1 MHSGNDKKGF
11 DAEKWKRDNTA
22 PGGGIVQGAR
32 GKRYDDHSDKAK
44 ELLER
49 RRQSE
54 QKKNEPGSS
63 MKR

>member
-1 MHSGNDKKGF
+1 MYSGNDKKGF

-32 GKRYDDHSDKAK
+32 GMRYDDHSDKAK

>member
-11 DAEKWKRDNTA
+11 DAEKWKRENTA
-22 PGGGIVQGAR
+22 PGGGVFQQVKGA
-32 GKRYDDHSDKAK
+32 RYDDHSDKAK

-54 QKKNEPGSS
+54 QKNNSGGS

>member
-11 DAEKWKRDNTA
+11 DAEKWKREN
-22 PGGGIVQGAR
+22 PGQGGGIVQGAK
-32 GKRYDDHSDKAK
+32 GMRYDDHSDAARRV
-44 ELLER
+44 EER

-54 QKKNEPGSS
+54 QKNNPGSS